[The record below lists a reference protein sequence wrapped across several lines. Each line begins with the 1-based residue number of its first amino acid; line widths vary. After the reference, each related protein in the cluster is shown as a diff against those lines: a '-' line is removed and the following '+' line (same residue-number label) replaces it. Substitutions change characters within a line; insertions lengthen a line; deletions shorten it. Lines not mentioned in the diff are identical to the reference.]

1 MRYCS
6 NEYFISHDF
15 QSNDGMLTRLQ
26 LLSMAR
32 DVSAGMNYLAEIK
45 FVHRVTYLFFW
56 RLCM

>member
-1 MRYCS
+1 
-6 NEYFISHDF
+6 
-15 QSNDGMLTRLQ
+15 MLTRLQ